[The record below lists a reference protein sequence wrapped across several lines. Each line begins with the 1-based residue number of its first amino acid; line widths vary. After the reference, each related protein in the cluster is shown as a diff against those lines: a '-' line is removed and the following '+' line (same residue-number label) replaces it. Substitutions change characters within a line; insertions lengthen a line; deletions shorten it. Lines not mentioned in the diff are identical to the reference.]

1 MQKSILTFRAKSI
14 IMKRYKIIFSL
25 FFALFAMMANAQDEI
40 ILEDIPADGPVRGT
54 FGSSLLIDNETVVVD
69 VKGTLVMNIQHRFG
83 VFSSEVGELFG
94 LFAPSNIRLGFKYS
108 ILDNL
113 SIGLGMAK
121 TYSVVD
127 LNVKYAFLRQKESGK
142 MPISVAYFG
151 KMGIEVGS
159 SPRYS
164 NNTTDR
170 MSYFHQLII
179 ARKFSRK
186 FSAQVSP
193 SISHFN
199 AIDKSMENDHIAIAF
214 MGRYKVSATT
224 SIIVNYDQP
233 ITQHQLNNPNP
244 NIGFGVELTTS
255 SHAFQIF
262 IANYYDITHQY
273 NNMFNMNNP
282 LGAYEDAN
290 GGQHKGGQFLLGF
303 NITRLWNW

>member
-1 MQKSILTFRAKSI
+1 MKHFRLIATI
-14 IMKRYKIIFSL
+14 CFAI
-25 FFALFAMMANAQDEI
+25 FALMANAQEDFV
-40 ILEDIPADGPVRGT
+40 LEDIPADGPVRST
-54 FGSSLLIDNETVVVD
+54 FGSSLIIDNETVVVD
-69 VKGTLVMNIQHRFG
+69 SKGTFLMNIQHRFG
-83 VFSSEVGELFG
+83 VFSSDVGELYG
-94 LFAPSNIRLGFKYS
+94 LYAPANIRLGFKYS
-108 ILDNL
+108 LLDNL
-113 SIGLGMAK
+113 AIGFGMAK
-121 TYSVVD
+121 TYSVLD
-127 LNVKYAFLRQKESGK
+127 FNVKYAFLRQTESGS

-151 KMGIEVGS
+151 KMGIELGAT
-159 SPRYS
+159 PRYDV
-164 NNTTDR
+164 NGTDR
-170 MSYFHQLII
+170 LSYFHQIII
-179 ARKFSRK
+179 ARKFGNK

-214 MGRYKVSATT
+214 AGRYKVSATT

-255 SHAFQIF
+255 SHAFQIY

-282 LGAYEDAN
+282 LGAYTDTN
-290 GGQHKGGQFLLGF
+290 GGEHKGGQFLLGF